1 VASITNLTTQ
11 YPNGLIGVGDDS
23 VRLSWQIDAPSSNTQ
38 TSAHIQ
44 VSHDADFDDIL
55 AETQLPGP
63 DQVAVMTPGGVWQS
77 REVRH
82 YRVRAQ
88 IDESWTA
95 WSEPCSAEIGLLEG
109 ADWTGSAITLADDPG
124 SREPSPSPLLRTEF
138 DIAAPIVSA
147 RLYVTSLGAYEM
159 FVNGAEVTDALLSP
173 GWSSYGKRIVANTY
187 DVTSLVRVG
196 RNALGG
202 VLGDGW
208 YRGRLGWNPDKDR
221 CHYGSELGLLA
232 QLEVTRADGT
242 TISIVTDE
250 SWRAATGSIR
260 RADIYDGCTIDLRDE
275 PDGWKLAGFDASSWS
290 NAHAVPID
298 VGIVQPWISAPIRA
312 VHRFDVQVSESPNRS
327 TRVDVGQN
335 IAGFLEI
342 TVRGAADT
350 VVTTHHAEV
359 VEPDG
364 SLHLR
369 ALRTA
374 KASDQFVLADGNPVT
389 LVPAFTFHGFRY
401 ADITTDAE
409 ILDVVAVAISS
420 DLATRSSFSSSH
432 AGLNKF
438 ESNVR
443 WSQRDNFVGLP
454 TDCPQRDERLGWTGD
469 AQAFAATANVL
480 FDSHQFWLN
489 WFRDLSLDQTD
500 DGVPSVVPDVVL
512 DGEARTGRAGW
523 ADAATVAP
531 WAAYEAYGSTAALE
545 QQIDSMVRW
554 VATLTSKRRA
564 DGLLGGE
571 FQFGDWLDPDAPSDE
586 PWKAKCDGDFLANA
600 FFAHSARLTARA
612 AAVLGLPSVATEHD
626 QLADEIAELTW
637 KRWRDHA
644 LESQTGC
651 AVAVELAIAPIAER
665 PPIAS
670 TLAALVREADGAVST
685 GFLGT
690 PLVLPALSR
699 FGHFDEAFMMLLRT
713 GVRSWLYQVA
723 NDATTVWERWD
734 AIKPDGSIHDGR
746 MTPFEG
752 AGDAA
757 ERGEGNEPHMLSFN
771 HYAYGA
777 VIDWVYRHVGGVAPD
792 ADAPGYRRVVLAPR
806 PCAAIRAASTTISTG
821 LGDVAFQWRLDG
833 DSLRASAT
841 LPFGSTGVLAAPVTD
856 HSTVTIDGQPAAAE
870 ATIGHGTHVIV
881 VTEPAIAPG
890 GEDS

>member
-1 VASITNLTTQ
+1 MRCSRPAGPATASGSLPTPTT
-11 YPNGLIGVGDDS
+11 
-23 VRLSWQIDAPSSNTQ
+23 
-38 TSAHIQ
+38 
-44 VSHDADFDDIL
+44 
-55 AETQLPGP
+55 
-63 DQVAVMTPGGVWQS
+63 
-77 REVRH
+77 
-82 YRVRAQ
+82 
-88 IDESWTA
+88 
-95 WSEPCSAEIGLLEG
+95 
-109 ADWTGSAITLADDPG
+109 
-124 SREPSPSPLLRTEF
+124 SPTCCE
-138 DIAAPIVSA
+138 SA
-147 RLYVTSLGAYEM
+147 RT
-159 FVNGAEVTDALLSP
+159 P
-173 GWSSYGKRIVANTY
+173 
-187 DVTSLVRVG
+187 
-196 RNALGG
+196 LGG

-208 YRGRLGWNPDKDR
+208 YRGRLGWNPGKDR
-221 CHYGSELGLLA
+221 CHYGNELGLLA
-232 QLEVTRADGT
+232 QLEITHADGT
-242 TISIVTDE
+242 TITVVTDD
-250 SWRAATGSIR
+250 SWSAATGSIR
-260 RADIYDGCTIDLRDE
+260 SADIYDGCTIDLRDE
-275 PDGWKLAGFDASSWS
+275 PDGWKLAGFDASSWGS
-290 NAHAVPID
+290 AHVVPID
-298 VGIVQPWISAPIRA
+298 LDVIEPWISAPIRA
-312 VHRFDVQVSESPNRS
+312 IQRFDVQLSEAPNGA

-335 IAGFLEI
+335 IAGYLEI
-342 TVRGAADT
+342 TVRGAAGT

-374 KASDQFVLADGNPVT
+374 KASDRFVLADSNQVT

-409 ILDVVAVAISS
+409 ILNVVAVAISS
-420 DLATRSSFSSSH
+420 DLPARSSFSSSH
-432 AGLNKF
+432 AGLNQF

-512 DGEARTGRAGW
+512 DDEARTGRAGW

-586 PWKAKCDGDFLANA
+586 PWRAKCDGDFLANA

-612 AAVLGLPSVATEHD
+612 AAVLGLPSVATEHE

-637 KRWRDHA
+637 TRWRDHA

-651 AVAVELAIAPIAER
+651 AVAVELAIAPVGEQPA
-665 PPIAS
+665 IAS

-699 FGHFDEAFMMLLRT
+699 FGHFDEALHDVVAHRRAVVVVPGRQRCDH
-713 GVRSWLYQVA
+713 GVGAMGRDQARRFDS
-723 NDATTVWERWD
+723 RR
-734 AIKPDGSIHDGR
+734 PDDPVRGR
-746 MTPFEG
+746 
-752 AGDAA
+752 
-757 ERGEGNEPHMLSFN
+757 R
-771 HYAYGA
+771 
-777 VIDWVYRHVGGVAPD
+777 
-792 ADAPGYRRVVLAPR
+792 
-806 PCAAIRAASTTISTG
+806 
-821 LGDVAFQWRLDG
+821 
-833 DSLRASAT
+833 
-841 LPFGSTGVLAAPVTD
+841 
-856 HSTVTIDGQPAAAE
+856 
-870 ATIGHGTHVIV
+870 
-881 VTEPAIAPG
+881 
-890 GEDS
+890 